1 MTPETAL
8 KRQIRDYLRLKGWFV
23 FHVLQ
28 GLGAY
33 RGISDMIALKA
44 GRVVFLEVKSPRGRQ
59 NDNQQKFQ
67 QDVEDHGGEYWL
79 VRSLDDVIEQEKAG
93 RDV

>member
-44 GRVVFLEVKSPRGRQ
+44 GRVVFLEVKSPRGKQ
-59 NDNQQKFQ
+59 NENQRKFQ

-79 VRSLDDVIEQEKAG
+79 VKSLDDVIEREKVG
-93 RDV
+93 EDV